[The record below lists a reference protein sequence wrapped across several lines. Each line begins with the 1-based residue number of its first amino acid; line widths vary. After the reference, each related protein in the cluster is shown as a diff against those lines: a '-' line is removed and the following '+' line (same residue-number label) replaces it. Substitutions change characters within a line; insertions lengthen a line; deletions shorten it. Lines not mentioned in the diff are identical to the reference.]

1 MKINSGTHLAAL
13 CPDPLLGTL
22 PQSDWSPRG
31 QAFYNGQPAQPP
43 LPPCSFSNRRG
54 FVWIIQWTGYDRLNP
69 CALRFLIHRGHGHKK
84 ERPRQRWIYRGRQ
97 SPLMPLA
104 LGVKWKGGET
114 HFLCTPPEAKA
125 HGRLVWPVPTLEC
138 DLGRSQCHQV
148 HSAAA
153 ETNEGRDERM
163 NLLSGENKRVNRR
176 GRGFSRLLLLSI
188 FYLELKKKMRHLI
201 CYSDASFGE
210 EK

>member
-1 MKINSGTHLAAL
+1 M
-13 CPDPLLGTL
+13 
-22 PQSDWSPRG
+22 
-31 QAFYNGQPAQPP
+31 
-43 LPPCSFSNRRG
+43 
-54 FVWIIQWTGYDRLNP
+54 
-69 CALRFLIHRGHGHKK
+69 
-84 ERPRQRWIYRGRQ
+84 
-97 SPLMPLA
+97 
-104 LGVKWKGGET
+104 
-114 HFLCTPPEAKA
+114 
-125 HGRLVWPVPTLEC
+125 
-138 DLGRSQCHQV
+138 